1 MKWCKM
7 KTICAWLYLS
17 FMWQALKSPI
27 FLPDKILHRR
37 ICLTMVL
44 KMHQVVV
51 EIIKINLRSHIYLSK
66 ALIDFVFHWNTKCN
80 FIWKCLGRKN
90 ISISYVF
97 IRLSCHRNHYD
108 TSRYDLK
115 KKPKNLIDVH
125 KYWKKSTI
133 QKLDQDNILKF

>member
-1 MKWCKM
+1 MHDY
-7 KTICAWLYLS
+7 IYLS
-17 FMWQALKSPI
+17 CDKRWSLRFFFLIRYYIGGFAWPWYLKCTRS
-27 FLPDKILHRR
+27 L
-37 ICLTMVL
+37 L
-44 KMHQVVV
+44 KQ
-51 EIIKINLRSHIYLSK
+51 IKINFRSHFYLRNTM
-66 ALIDFVFHWNTKCN
+66 IDFMFHWNTKCN
-80 FIWKCLGRKN
+80 FIWKSLGWQN